1 MISVKS
7 PYWKTKRGKNAGYLA
22 GDSQNLKVLTD
33 QNFKKLKDNIEKHVH
48 AKYKN
53 YYVDYDGVSQNLIIR
68 NLETG
73 EALPTQIPG
82 YGKAGK
88 WKQYIDDTLA
98 DRDMQ
103 SLVDVDPNVPP
114 NVARQMENYEKAR
127 LTLDKLTDVEQ
138 NAILD
143 YANGMSWKQ
152 IRAKYGKSINQSNL
166 QLFKKKE
173 YTKSEVL
180 RILKEYKMDGKG
192 SVKLDWINDPE
203 YFPDE

>member
-1 MISVKS
+1 MNKIGTTWRIFSIYILILFLMLFAQNSFAQMKAICF
-7 PYWKTKRGKNAGYLA
+7 NADWNKA
-22 GDSQNLKVLTD
+22 N
-33 QNFKKLKDNIEKHVH
+33 NIE
-48 AKYKN
+48 
-53 YYVDYDGVSQNLIIR
+53 
-68 NLETG
+68 
-73 EALPTQIPG
+73 
-82 YGKAGK
+82 
-88 WKQYIDDTLA
+88 WF
-98 DRDMQ
+98 
-103 SLVDVDPNVPP
+103 
-114 NVARQMENYEKAR
+114 
-127 LTLDKLTDVEQ
+127 DKLTDVEQ